1 MEDDPNKD
9 KDRKDSG
16 WVEEIE
22 VAGNQLVDLVKR
34 LVNEGNVRRLIIRN
48 SKGRILVE
56 IPLSAGVAVGGVAT
70 FIAPILVALGAMAA
84 MIASFKVEVIRKPKN
99 ED

>member
-9 KDRKDSG
+9 KNRKDAG

-22 VAGNQLVDLVKR
+22 VAGNQLVNVVKK
-34 LVNEGNVRRLIIRN
+34 LVNEGNVRRLVIRN
-48 SKGRILVE
+48 AKGRILVE

-84 MIASFKVEVIRKPKN
+84 MIASFKVEVIRKPGN

>member
-9 KDRKDSG
+9 KNRKDAG

-22 VAGNQLVDLVKR
+22 VAGNQLVDVVKR
-34 LVNEGNVRRLIIRN
+34 LINEGNVRRLVIRN
-48 SKGRILVE
+48 AKGRVLVE

-84 MIASFKVEVIRKPKN
+84 MIASFKVEVIRKSQD